1 LLESVSAHTRLLPYK
16 AFSDGDTNMQRMES
30 GQGFWTLLS
39 RDEREALTTLGRIRA
54 FPAGATMC
62 SEGEPTTHVFVLVTG
77 WVKVL
82 AVTNDGRELMLAL
95 RGQGDV
101 VGEISGLTTGHRNA
115 TVKAVDTVRALLV
128 QYDRFG
134 SFLDSHPGADRAYRQ
149 VMTLR
154 WNDEARTLRSRA
166 LTTGAQRLALLLLD
180 LTDRYGSVANGT
192 KPLPLSQEELASL
205 AGTSRATVTRAFGN
219 WRRRGLV
226 RTGQRRIT
234 ILDLAGLQRVAGSRP
249 SPRPGPR

>member
-1 LLESVSAHTRLLPYK
+1 M
-16 AFSDGDTNMQRMES
+16 GS

-39 RDEREALTTLGRIRA
+39 LEEREALTALGRVTV
-54 FPAGATMC
+54 FPAGDTMC
-62 SEGEPTTHVFVLVTG
+62 SEGEPTTHVFILVTG

-82 AVTNDGRELMLAL
+82 AVTSDGRELMLAL
-95 RGQGDV
+95 RGQGDI

-115 TVKAVDTVRALLV
+115 TVKAVDAVRALIV
-128 QYDRFG
+128 RYDRFG

-154 WNDEARTLRSRA
+154 WNDAATTLRSRA
-166 LTTGAQRLALLLLD
+166 LTTGAQRIALLLLD
-180 LTDRYGSVANGT
+180 LTARYTSVANGT
-192 KPLPLSQEELASL
+192 MPLSQEELASL

-219 WRRRGLV
+219 WRKRNLI

-234 ILDLAGLQRVAGSRP
+234 VTDPEGLRKVAGRHQ
-249 SPRPGPR
+249 